1 MEIVMY
7 SLFYQKSQNPFK
19 ANRFLVIMRYI
30 HCSVVFYQGDLRE
43 RFGTSQVADLELD
56 TIGCRD
62 ESFGAEKAPSVTV
75 FFSCL
80 SLLASRGQQGCICAA
95 ELRPQN
101 RASRCTCTSPRC

>member
-19 ANRFLVIMRYI
+19 ANRLLVIMRYI

-56 TIGCRD
+56 TKGCRD
-62 ESFGAEKAPSVTV
+62 ESFGAGKAPSVTV
-75 FFSCL
+75 FSLVCL
-80 SLLASRGQQGCICAA
+80 CWPLGESRDAFVR
-95 ELRPQN
+95 L
-101 RASRCTCTSPRC
+101 S